1 MVVQYRGLSKTALA
15 ISFAL
20 CSRMVCYIYGKERLS
35 AWTRAALEAV
45 GWVFVAADVV
55 YLVGWVVVEGGGGGV
70 GVAAYS
76 LVALR
81 GWCSGV
87 PQRLRQGLP
96 VLGMG
101 GGEAIAVEIQPLP

>member
-1 MVVQYRGLSKTALA
+1 VLADGVLHLRQGAAQHLDGSAPGRGRRWKPWAR
-15 ISFAL
+15 
-20 CSRMVCYIYGKERLS
+20 CSWLPPTD
-35 AWTRAALEAV
+35 A
-45 GWVFVAADVV
+45 V